1 MAGLWAGQDG
11 AHRIGQCQRR
21 LVSPRG
27 GASPLNPLAFA
38 FHAPVMLAWKQAVD
52 AKRTAYQ
59 VFEHVRTTVVYIVSE
74 SWDHLLRSIA
84 AAAIRPPG

>member
-1 MAGLWAGQDG
+1 
-11 AHRIGQCQRR
+11 
-21 LVSPRG
+21 
-27 GASPLNPLAFA
+27 
-38 FHAPVMLAWKQAVD
+38 MLAWKQAVD